1 MEKKILLVDDEAE
14 FLELMALCIKEWG
27 YDLITALSGKE
38 AIEALKKKNPDI
50 IVLDYIMPG
59 MDGVATL
66 KEMRKINST
75 IPVIM
80 FTAYPDKRSICGV
93 EKLGVSA
100 YIPKLSSYSDA
111 HTALKTALHMA
122 EDKLNK
128 PSE

>member
-1 MEKKILLVDDEAE
+1 MEKKILLVDDEAD
-14 FLELMALCIKEWG
+14 FLELMALRIKEWG
-27 YDLITALSGKE
+27 YDLITALSGEE
-38 AIEALKKKNPDI
+38 AIEILKNKSPDI
-50 IVLDYIMPG
+50 IILDYMMPG

-66 KEMRKINST
+66 KEIRKINFE

-80 FTAYPDKRSICGV
+80 FTAFPDKRSINEV
-93 EKLGVSA
+93 EKLGVTA